1 MGTVKLSDV
10 ISINAET
17 TKAEPAAVVTV
28 NSGSKDATA
37 LMEAVN
43 RFVKLIGIELTLV
56 TKDQTAPADTPTTV

>member
-10 ISINAET
+10 IDVIL

-37 LMEAVN
+37 MMEAVN
-43 RFVKLIGIELTLV
+43 RFTKLIGVELTLV
-56 TKDQTAPADTPTTV
+56 VKEQDQTAPVDTPATV